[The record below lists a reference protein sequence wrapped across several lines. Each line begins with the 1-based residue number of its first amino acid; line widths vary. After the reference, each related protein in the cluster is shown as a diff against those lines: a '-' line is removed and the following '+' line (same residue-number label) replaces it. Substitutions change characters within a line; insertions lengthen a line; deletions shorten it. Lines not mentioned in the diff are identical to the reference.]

1 MSEQPFSISD
11 RSCTALIE
19 TLAQALDARDPYTAG
34 HSQRVAAY
42 AYGIAVELNL
52 PREQAEVIR
61 AGAQLHDIGKI
72 GIPDAVLLK
81 PGPLTAEEFGLI
93 KLHPQIG
100 RRILEKA
107 LGFESLLEIVEMHHE
122 NFDGSGYPYGLAGE
136 KIPLE
141 ARIVRIAD
149 AYDAMTTRRSYRS
162 AFAPDVAM
170 EAIRVG
176 SGREFDPIAVEAF
189 LNVNTTEGSLVE
201 FPSLNSPTPSHTPH
215 PEAVLISPS
224 HS

>member
-1 MSEQPFSISD
+1 MSAQPFSISD
-11 RSCTALIE
+11 RSSTALLE

-34 HSQRVAAY
+34 HSQRVAGY

-107 LGFESLLEIVEMHHE
+107 LGFESLLEIVELHHE

-136 KIPLE
+136 NIPLE

-162 AFAPDVAM
+162 AFAPDVAL

-176 SGREFDPIAVEAF
+176 SGREFDPAAVEAF
-189 LNVNTTEGSLVE
+189 LNAHTMEGSLIE
-201 FPSLNSPTPSHTPH
+201 FPSLSSPTPSHTPH
-215 PEAVLISPS
+215 PDAVVISPV